1 MVNDKDINSLKQELE
16 LKNKEIEDL
25 KNRLAFLE
33 NQIVNKNRK
42 LFGKS
47 SEQIDQNQ
55 LNFFNEAEKNS
66 NSKISEPTVEEIT
79 YKRNKPSK
87 NSTMKDNL
95 SNLEVVEIEHKLDD
109 SENKCDICN
118 ETMEIIGTKTK
129 DILVYKPV
137 EIYIER
143 HITYTYACKKC
154 EQESGEANII
164 TTEVP
169 KNLIT
174 KSIASNALLA
184 YIITQKYELAIPL
197 YRQEKHLKN
206 LGVCLS
212 RQTMS
217 NWIIACAD
225 KLDLI
230 YDKFREKLLQSS
242 YIQADET
249 TLKVIE
255 INGSE
260 SRSKT
265 YMWLYKT
272 ESCKEAVILYDYQK
286 TRSSSC
292 PRKFLDGFDG
302 YLQTD
307 GYNGYN
313 KVENATRIYCLAHIR
328 RKFFEVIEPL
338 LKDKEALERSRAF
351 IGFNYCEQIYELE
364 NEIKEKYKES
374 EDFYDKRYKIRLE
387 KLKPLLDEFNSFV
400 NKEIENA
407 LSKTPF
413 GKALE
418 YTKNLLPNMYFILE
432 DGHLEID
439 NNAAERSIKP
449 FVIGRKNW
457 LFSKNPKGANASAI
471 IYSIIETAKANNLIA
486 ERYLVYLFDK
496 MTGIDDF
503 TEFDFES
510 LMPWSPEIPDNIK
523 KK

>member
-1 MVNDKDINSLKQELE
+1 MGTDKDINSLKQELE

-33 NQIVNKNRK
+33 NQIINKNRK

-55 LNFFNEAEKNS
+55 LNFFNEAEQNS

-87 NSTMKDNL
+87 KGTMKDNL

-118 ETMEIIGTKTK
+118 EPMEIIGTKEK
-129 DILVYKPV
+129 DILVYEPV
-137 EIYIER
+137 KIYIER

-164 TTEVP
+164 TTEAP

-174 KSIASNALLA
+174 KSMASNALLA
-184 YIITQKYELAIPL
+184 YIISQKYELAVPL
-197 YRQEKHLKN
+197 YRQEKHLES

-225 KLDLI
+225 KLDFV
-230 YDKFREKLLQSS
+230 YAKFREKLLESS
-242 YIQADET
+242 YIQSDET
-249 TLKVIE
+249 TLKVI
-255 INGSE
+255 NLKGDE

-272 ESCKEAVILYDYQK
+272 QASNEAIVLYDYQK

-292 PRKFLDGFDG
+292 PKNFLDGFNG

-307 GYNGYN
+307 GYKGYN
-313 KVENATRIYCLAHIR
+313 SVKNAIHIYCLAHIR
-328 RKFFEVIEPL
+328 RKFFEIIEPL
-338 LKDKEALERSRAF
+338 LKDKKALERSRAL
-351 IGFNYCEQIYELE
+351 IGFNYCEQIYKLE
-364 NEIKEKYKES
+364 KEIKKQYGDS
-374 EDFYDKRYKIRLE
+374 NNFYEERFKIRLKE
-387 KLKPLLDEFNSFV
+387 LKPILDEFSSFV

-407 LSKTPF
+407 TLKYQ
-413 GKALE
+413 KALE
-418 YTKNLLPNMYFILE
+418 YAQELLPNMYFILE
-432 DGHLEID
+432 DGRLEVD
-439 NNAAERSIKP
+439 NNGAERAIKP

-457 LFSKNPKGANASAI
+457 LFSKNPKGAHASAI
-471 IYSIIETAKANNLIA
+471 LYSIIETAKANNLIA
-486 ERYLVYLFDK
+486 ERYLKYLFDK

-503 TEFDFES
+503 SKFKFDP
-510 LMPWSPEIPDNIK
+510 LMPWSSEIPDYIK